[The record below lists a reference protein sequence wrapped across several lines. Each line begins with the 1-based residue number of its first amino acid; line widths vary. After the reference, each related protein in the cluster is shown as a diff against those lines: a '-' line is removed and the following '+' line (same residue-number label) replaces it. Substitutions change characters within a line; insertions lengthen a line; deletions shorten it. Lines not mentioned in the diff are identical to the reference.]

1 MYCGFRRMAPRFE
14 EVKRDFAETRSIGSK
29 ETISD
34 RFGSSELVD
43 WTWADGHKH
52 TIWGVV
58 GIDPYRAYIDW
69 SSIWKPQG

>member
-14 EVKRDFAETRSIGSK
+14 EVKLDFAETRSIGS
-29 ETISD
+29 
-34 RFGSSELVD
+34 ELVD
-43 WTWADGHKH
+43 WPWADGHKH